1 MNGCSLQ
8 AIYRFDI
15 ATKLPLHGDISYVD
29 LAKLCQIHE
38 RDLRR
43 ILRFSMAFHRI
54 FRESKKGFV
63 AHTAASRQLAE
74 NPDLRDTL
82 GMWYEDCW
90 PSMVQ
95 VRKSLPFL
103 IQTFVAGDSLP
114 FSYLSKRPL
123 MPYSASP
130 TSSRTKPY
138 VNHLK
143 TSTLDNSFCYL
154 AKGVSLANNTDDC
167 MFDYLGKHPA
177 RAKRFAN
184 AMRAITASQLNSPI
198 CDIAC
203 YPWASIGAGTIV
215 DIGGSGGRC

>member
-15 ATKLPLHGDISYVD
+15 ATKVPLHGDISYVD

-43 ILRFSMAFHRI
+43 ILRFSIAFHRI

-63 AHTAASRQLAE
+63 AHTAASRQLTE

-95 VRKSLPFL
+95 VRRARRSYSRHLSLETANPFP
-103 IQTFVAGDSLP
+103 IYPKDTRCHTALP
-114 FSYLSKRPL
+114 Q
-123 MPYSASP
+123 
-130 TSSRTKPY
+130 
-138 VNHLK
+138 
-143 TSTLDNSFCYL
+143 
-154 AKGVSLANNTDDC
+154 
-167 MFDYLGKHPA
+167 PA
-177 RAKRFAN
+177 AEPN
-184 AMRAITASQLNSPI
+184 GM
-198 CDIAC
+198 
-203 YPWASIGAGTIV
+203 
-215 DIGGSGGRC
+215 